1 MSVRR
6 RRQPTRTVV
15 RASQRSRLEQEC
27 LGRAYE
33 LALPVIRRVLAE
45 RSSAKTQAASF
56 PVPQKLVGG

>member
-6 RRQPTRTVV
+6 RCQPPRTLV

-33 LALPVIRRVLAE
+33 LALPVIRRVLAD
-45 RSSAKTQAASF
+45 RPSAQTGAASF
-56 PVPQKLVGG
+56 PVPQKRIGG